1 MNMSRDQLVAEAR
14 IAMRAAR
21 HNLKLL
27 RRNPE
32 KILPGQ
38 RQHVEGQLLQLIEFA
53 KWEKKNARRAGRTS
67 LRNRFMAIAV
77 SILPYFRGSVNP
89 PNMKERV

>member
-1 MNMSRDQLVAEAR
+1 MSRDQLLAEAR
-14 IAMRAAR
+14 IAMQAAR
-21 HNLKLL
+21 YNLKLL
-27 RRNPE
+27 RKHPE

-67 LRNRFMAIAV
+67 SRTCLKDLFM
-77 SILPYFRGSVNP
+77 SILPQTLRGV
-89 PNMKERV
+89 KERV